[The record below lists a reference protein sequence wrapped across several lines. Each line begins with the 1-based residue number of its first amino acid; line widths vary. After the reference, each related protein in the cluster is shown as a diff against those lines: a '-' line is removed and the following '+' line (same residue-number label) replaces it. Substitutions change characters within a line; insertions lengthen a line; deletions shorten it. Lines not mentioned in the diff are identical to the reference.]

1 MKIADVKR
9 ELDILKKL
17 SHKHVVTLLGSYTQN
32 NQNNILGLLLHPV
45 AVCDLR
51 DLLDE
56 LDENQNLA
64 WADCSVNFK
73 KLMERL
79 GFRDDRHKMRERLT
93 RVYGCLA
100 NAIQY
105 LHNNDIRHKDI
116 KPRNILLDRD
126 DGLYVTDF
134 GLSRDT
140 TDASSSV
147 TNGNA
152 VGTYKYCAPEVAMS
166 EPRGRAADIYSLGC
180 VFLEINTVH
189 RRLSLGAFKSF
200 RTTGSDCSYQNNP
213 QKLQEWMSK
222 LRQIRIDNV
231 DSGIFDIVDIIER
244 MVSTIAKDRPAI
256 RDICSSL
263 YLLGDLIFFGKCCP
277 SWRYRDVVDRSA
289 KLGSLSVSAYTNR
302 ADVIHR
308 TRMRDLAGT
317 IRYRNEH
324 QPQRLDSTNGWAS

>member
-1 MKIADVKR
+1 MKIAEVMR
-9 ELDILKKL
+9 ELDILKRL

-32 NQNNILGLLLHPV
+32 NILGLLLHPV
-45 AVCDLR
+45 AICDLGVF
-51 DLLDE
+51 LDE
-56 LDENQNLA
+56 LDENQKRT
-64 WADCSVNFK
+64 WADCSEDFK
-73 KLMERL
+73 KLMDRL
-79 GFRDDRHKMRERLT
+79 GFRDDRRKVRERLA

-116 KPRNILLDRD
+116 KPRNILLDRN
-126 DGLYVTDF
+126 DGLYITDF

-147 TNGNA
+147 TDGMER
-152 VGTYKYCAPEVAMS
+152 GTYKYCAPEVAKF

-189 RRLSLGAFKSF
+189 RRLSLGTFENF
-200 RTTGSDCSYQNNP
+200 RTKDDDRSYQNSP

-244 MVSTIAKDRPAI
+244 MVSPIAKNRPPI
-256 RDICSSL
+256 KDICSSL
-263 YLLGDLIFFGKCCP
+263 YLLGDLIYFGKCCP
-277 SWRYRDVVDRSA
+277 SQRYQDVVDRST
-289 KLGSLSVSAYTNR
+289 KLSSFSVSA
-302 ADVIHR
+302 
-308 TRMRDLAGT
+308 
-317 IRYRNEH
+317 
-324 QPQRLDSTNGWAS
+324 

>member
-64 WADCSVNFK
+64 WADCSENFK

-116 KPRNILLDRD
+116 KPRNILLDRN

-152 VGTYKYCAPEVAMS
+152 VGTIKYWAPEVAMS

-189 RRLSLGAFKSF
+189 RRLSLGAFENF
-200 RTTGSDCSYQNNP
+200 RTRDSDRSYQNNP
-213 QKLQEWMSK
+213 QKIQEWMSK

-231 DSGIFDIVDIIER
+231 DSGIFDIVDVIER
-244 MVSTIAKDRPAI
+244 MVSHIAKDRPTI

-263 YLLGDLIFFGKCCP
+263 YLLGDLIYFGKCCP
-277 SWRYRDVVDRSA
+277 SRRYQDVVDRST

-308 TRMRDLAGT
+308 TRMRDLAGA
-317 IRYRNEH
+317 IRHRNEH
-324 QPQRLDSTNGWAS
+324 HSQRLDPTNGLAS

>member
-45 AVCDLR
+45 AVCDLGV
-51 DLLDE
+51 LLDE

-64 WADCSVNFK
+64 WADCSEDFK

-105 LHNNDIRHKDI
+105 LHNSDIRHKDI
-116 KPRNILLDRD
+116 KPQNILLDRN

-134 GLSRDT
+134 GLSRDI
-140 TDASSSV
+140 TDASSSA
-147 TNGNA
+147 TDGN
-152 VGTYKYCAPEVAMS
+152 VRGTYKYCAPEVAML

-189 RRLSLGAFKSF
+189 RRLSLGAFENF
-200 RTTGSDCSYQNNP
+200 RTRYNDRSYQNNP
-213 QKLQEWMSK
+213 QKIQEWMSK

-244 MVSTIAKDRPAI
+244 MVFPIAKDRPAI
-256 RDICSSL
+256 GDICSSL
-263 YLLGDLIFFGKCCP
+263 YLLGDLIYFGKCCP
-277 SWRYRDVVDRSA
+277 SRRYQDVVDRST

-308 TRMRDLAGT
+308 TRMRDIAGA

-324 QPQRLDSTNGWAS
+324 HPQRLD